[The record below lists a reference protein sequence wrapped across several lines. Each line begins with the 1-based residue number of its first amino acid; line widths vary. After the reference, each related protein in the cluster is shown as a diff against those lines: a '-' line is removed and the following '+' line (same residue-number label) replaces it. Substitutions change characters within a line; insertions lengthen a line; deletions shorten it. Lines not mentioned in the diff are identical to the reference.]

1 MNPDQFIL
9 NTDYPIEQI
18 IGSSS
23 GSFTRNSSNFLT
35 PHAFNHGF
43 TFAPLYI
50 MQWST
55 NSNFTP
61 AYSEQL
67 MGDGSVPLLEA
78 QTDASTTYLYSFVPS
93 GSVTFYY
100 RVVYFMPPDINVD
113 VPETASA
120 YNTYVFNTERQY
132 PKVILQGKTTG
143 GTISHNLGFYPM
155 VDFWLHRVSDGMIR
169 HFPVTETDSGNEGGA
184 IITTSSVQFLPPGG
198 HDYAYYKIY
207 GDKT

>member
-9 NTDYPIEQI
+9 NTDYPVEQI

-23 GSFTRNSSNFLT
+23 GSFTRNDSNFIT
-35 PHAFNHGF
+35 PHTLSHGF

-55 NSNFTP
+55 NPSFIP

-100 RVVYFMPPDINVD
+100 RVVYFMPPDINID
-113 VPETASA
+113 VSETASA

-132 PKVILQGKTTG
+132 PKVVLQGKTTG
-143 GTISHNLGFYPM
+143 GTIVHNLGFYPM
-155 VDFWLHRVSDGMIR
+155 VDFWLHRVSDGRIR
-169 HFPVTETDSGNEGGA
+169 HFPMTETDSGNEGGA
-184 IITTSSVQFLPPGG
+184 IITTNSVQFLPPSG